1 MEKTTQKLSQSI
13 DLFFTKIMQLAEN
26 KQEILLG
33 KCESGADLTNTQE
46 HILMLLLAGKLTNAK
61 MAEMLNISPAAVT
74 KALKKLRE
82 MNLIVSEKS
91 SSDERVVLWCLSAEG
106 MPIAKEHGHHHEA
119 TLAAYSEVISEFSA
133 QEQHTIMTF
142 LNKMERK
149 F

>member
-1 MEKTTQKLSQSI
+1 MKKTTEELSQSI

-33 KCESGADLTNTQE
+33 KCESGADITNTQE
-46 HILMLLLAGKLTNAK
+46 HILMLLLADKLTNAK

-74 KALKKLRE
+74 KALKKLRQL
-82 MNLIVSEKS
+82 NLIVSEKS
-91 SSDERVVLWCLSAEG
+91 ASDERVVLWGLSEEG
-106 MPIAKEHGHHHEA
+106 RPIAKEHRHHHTA
-119 TLAAYSEVISEFSA
+119 TLAAYSEVISEFTA
-133 QEQHTIMTF
+133 QEQLTIMTF